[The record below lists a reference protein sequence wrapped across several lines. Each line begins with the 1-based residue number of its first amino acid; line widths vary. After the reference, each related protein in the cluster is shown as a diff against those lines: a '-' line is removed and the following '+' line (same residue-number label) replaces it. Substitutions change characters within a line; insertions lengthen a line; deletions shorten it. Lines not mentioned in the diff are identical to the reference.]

1 MIRILFV
8 IFCFF
13 TIVSIFSCMTPS
25 EIDRSS
31 HRIQLRVKCD
41 EFDDTFYYPTPLMER
56 KDLLT
61 VLAELSL
68 KENPA
73 IRFIS
78 TNQTEEIMEVNG
90 RRTSWKEAWHI
101 YLNGQLLSSEDL
113 KKGVRVGEKDKLEI
127 RLEATERVF
136 GIPTKHEETKD

>member
-1 MIRILFV
+1 MRYVVCILLA
-8 IFCFF
+8 
-13 TIVSIFSCMTPS
+13 FSMLGISGCQSTS
-25 EIDRSS
+25 EIDRSEI
-31 HRIQLRVKCD
+31 RIKLRFVCD
-41 EFDDTFYYPTPLMER
+41 EFDDLFYYPTPLMER

-90 RRTSWKEAWHI
+90 RRTSWKEAWEI
-101 YLNGQLLSSEDL
+101 YLNGQKITPYDL
-113 KKGVRVGEKDKLEI
+113 KKGIRVGDKDKIEIKLEP
-127 RLEATERVF
+127 TERVF
-136 GIPTKHEETKD
+136 GTPTKHGDSVD